1 MATSRSSSVT
11 DVDNPDQPH
20 SMMRSSVTE
29 STSTNESDS
38 IVLKRNAKGE
48 VSWDIKAY
56 GLIDNGTES
65 ADLRNKVIQIDS
77 DLKSQY
83 HKD

>member
-1 MATSRSSSVT
+1 MAKSSST
-11 DVDNPDQPH
+11 SKTFDDNGDIT
-20 SMMRSSVTE
+20 SETE
-29 STSTNESDS
+29 STSTTESDS
-38 IVLKRNAKGE
+38 IVLKRNSKGE

-56 GLIDNGTES
+56 GIVDNGTES
-65 ADLRNKVIQIDS
+65 ADLRNKVTQIDS

>member
-1 MATSRSSSVT
+1 MATSRSNSVT
-11 DVDNPDQPH
+11 DVHNPDQPH
-20 SMMRSSVTE
+20 SMMRSSETE

-38 IVLKRNAKGE
+38 LVLKRNAKGE

-56 GLIDNGTES
+56 GIIDNGTDS
-65 ADLRNKVIQIDS
+65 ANLRNKVTQIDS

>member
-56 GLIDNGTES
+56 GIIDNGTDS
-65 ADLRNKVIQIDS
+65 ANLRNKVTQIDS

>member
-1 MATSRSSSVT
+1 MATSKSNSVT
-11 DVDNPDQPH
+11 DVDDPTRPH

>member
-1 MATSRSSSVT
+1 MAKSNSNSSTENDDGTTSVT
-11 DVDNPDQPH
+11 V
-20 SMMRSSVTE
+20 SA
-29 STSTNESDS
+29 STNESDS

-56 GLIDNGTES
+56 GIIDNGTDS
-65 ADLRNKVIQIDS
+65 ANLRNKVTQIDS

>member
-1 MATSRSSSVT
+1 MAKSRTYSATS
-11 DVDNPDQPH
+11 DNNGNIT
-20 SMMRSSVTE
+20 SETE

-56 GLIDNGTES
+56 GLIDNGVES
-65 ADLRNKVIQIDS
+65 ANLRNKVTQIDS

>member
-1 MATSRSSSVT
+1 MATSKSSSVT
-11 DVDNPDQPH
+11 DVDDPTRPH

-38 IVLKRNAKGE
+38 LVLKRNAKGE

>member
-1 MATSRSSSVT
+1 MAKSRTYSATS
-11 DVDNPDQPH
+11 DNNGNIT
-20 SMMRSSVTE
+20 SETE

>member
-1 MATSRSSSVT
+1 MATSKSSSVT
-11 DVDNPDQPH
+11 DVDNPNQPH